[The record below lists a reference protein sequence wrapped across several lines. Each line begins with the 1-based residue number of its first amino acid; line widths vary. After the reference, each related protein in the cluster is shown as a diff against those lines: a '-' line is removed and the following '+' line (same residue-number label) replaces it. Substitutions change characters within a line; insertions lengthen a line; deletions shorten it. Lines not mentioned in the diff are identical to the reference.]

1 MKVTLINTSDSGGGA
16 ALACRRLMKALEL
29 KDIDVDMLVQTKSS
43 DETHIHVNQESPLG
57 KLKVQ
62 YDFLSERL
70 PFIFFHEK
78 DKSVRFAFSPAN
90 SGTDITG
97 QETISNA
104 DILHLHWTNSGFLS
118 IDNLKQ
124 VLQLK
129 KPIVWT
135 LHDMWAFTGGCHY
148 TGSCD
153 HFMHQCG
160 NCPFLKDHGE
170 NDISHRGWL
179 KKKSLYDQTENIV
192 FVTCSK
198 WLADIAKKSSL
209 LSSFRIETIPN
220 PIDTTIFSPKD
231 KTTIRRKWNISPGA
245 KIILF
250 GAANIMDRRK
260 GITYLVDAL
269 SIFKDAYQG
278 TDDVEIVIFGK
289 NKSFNTAELPFRVH
303 NLSVISSQS
312 DMAEIYSMVD
322 VFVLPS
328 LEDNLPNTIMESMAC
343 GTAAVAFN
351 TGGIPDMI
359 DHQQNGYLAGYQ
371 DANDLALGIQWVFD
385 HHDLELLSG
394 NARKKVMENFSNDIV
409 AGQYID
415 LYQSILN
422 G

>member
-29 KDIDVDMLVQTKSS
+29 KNLDVDMLVQKKSS
-43 DETHIHVNQESPLG
+43 DEPHIHVNQEHPLG

-70 PFIFFHEK
+70 PFIFFHER

-97 QETISNA
+97 QEAILNA
-104 DILHLHWTNSGFLS
+104 DVLHLHWTNSGFLS

-124 VLQLK
+124 VLHLN
-129 KPIVWT
+129 KPVIWT
-135 LHDMWAFTGGCHY
+135 MHDMWTFTGGCHY
-148 TGSCD
+148 TGSCN
-153 HFMHQCG
+153 HFLDQCG
-160 NCPFLKDHGE
+160 NCPFLKDPGE
-170 NDISHRGWL
+170 NDISHKGWL
-179 KKKSLYDQTENIV
+179 KKKSLYEQAGNIV
-192 FVTCSK
+192 FVTCSN
-198 WLADIAKKSSL
+198 WLAEIARKSSL
-209 LSSFRIETIPN
+209 LGSFRIETIPN

-231 KTTIRRKWNISPGA
+231 KMEVRAKWNINPGA

-260 GITYLVDAL
+260 GVRYLVDAL
-269 SIFKDAYQG
+269 NIFKDAYQVG
-278 TDDVEIVIFGK
+278 EDVEIVIFGK
-289 NKSFNTAELPFRVH
+289 TKSFNTAELPFPVH

-312 DMAEIYSMVD
+312 DMAEIYSMAD

-343 GTAAVAFN
+343 GTATVAFN

-359 DHQQNGYLAGYQ
+359 DHQQNGYLASYQ
-371 DANDLALGIQWVFD
+371 DANDLAMGIQWVFD
-385 HHDLELLSG
+385 HHDQDLPG
-394 NARKKVMENFSNDIV
+394 KARKKVMKNFSNDII